1 MNAEDAGRQDSPLIN
16 TDDMI
21 NTGRSKY
28 MLGDQAQSQ
37 RTLRITKWNL
47 ILPFDRL
54 QLIAGVIL
62 QPEFPP
68 LCHRE
73 RYEEADHS
81 GCALPLLF
89 AQQHSAPSRLEHA
102 AEDQEHF
109 WVV

>member
-1 MNAEDAGRQDSPLIN
+1 MDAEDAGRQDSPLI
-16 TDDMI
+16 TPMTLI
-21 NTGRSKY
+21 HTGRSKY
-28 MLGDQAQSQ
+28 MLGDQAQPQ
-37 RTLRITKWNL
+37 RTPRITKWNL

-54 QLIAGVIL
+54 QLIDGVIL

-73 RYEEADHS
+73 RYEEVDHS

-89 AQQHSAPSRLEHA
+89 AQQHSAPSRHEHA